1 MQKRE
6 ILTSSAQVAEALRED
21 IVSGVIPLGT
31 KLREV
36 ELSAMLGV
44 SRSPLREALRILEA
58 EGLIQ
63 ITPNRG
69 AFVTQLEEKDLKEI
83 HGLRELL
90 EVYAIRLACERIT
103 ARDIRELEAVMK
115 ETEES
120 LASDDYFAYLKIS
133 QKIHDFFVQRC
144 DNTRLQNIY
153 KNIWNITLAIAA
165 LSKTESPDR
174 RASLAEHKKI
184 VKALEQKD
192 ADKAEKYLREHLNAG
207 HERTM
212 KLLKQKKE

>member
-1 MQKRE
+1 
-6 ILTSSAQVAEALRED
+6 VAEALRED

-58 EGLIQ
+58 GGLIQ

-69 AFVTQLEEKDLKEI
+69 AFVTQLEEKDLREI

-90 EVYAIRLACERIT
+90 EVYAIRIACERIT
-103 ARDIRELEAVMK
+103 AKDISELEAVMK

-120 LASDDYFAYLKIS
+120 LASNDYFAYLKTS

-144 DNTRLQNIY
+144 DNTRLQNLY
-153 KNIWNITLAIAA
+153 NNIWNITLAIAA

-184 VKALEQKD
+184 VRALVQKD

>member
-1 MQKRE
+1 MQKRQ

-36 ELSAMLGV
+36 ELSAVLGV

-69 AFVTQLEEKDLKEI
+69 AFVTQLEEKDLREI

-90 EVYAIRLACERIT
+90 EVYAIRIACERIT
-103 ARDIRELEAVMK
+103 AKDISELEAVMK

-120 LASDDYFAYLKIS
+120 LASNDYFAYLKTS

-144 DNTRLQNIY
+144 DNTRLQNLY
-153 KNIWNITLAIAA
+153 NNIWNITLAIAA

-184 VKALEQKD
+184 VRALVQKD
-192 ADKAEKYLREHLNAG
+192 ADKAEKYLREHLNSG